1 MKGNRKLLV
10 IAALLL
16 FVGVG
21 FATYA
26 IYKTTATGTATVSA
40 ANWSVA
46 FKANNTTISDNT
58 TINLSNLT
66 WTNTLGTVKEGKIAP
81 GSSATFDVEIDAT
94 GSEVDVDYEV
104 TVSSVKYNDGTTDV
118 DAPTGLF
125 TISAADSTG
134 TILYSTTNSMK
145 KVITVTITWAGNVN
159 DDATKIS
166 SDLTLNG
173 KPLKITIGV
182 TAAQRLASVNH

>member
-1 MKGNRKLLV
+1 MNNKKLLV

-21 FATYA
+21 MATYA
-26 IYKTTATGTATVSA
+26 IYKTTASGTATVNA

-46 FKANNTTISDNT
+46 FKANNTVINENT
-58 TINLSNLT
+58 SINLSDLT
-66 WTNTLGTVKEGKIAP
+66 WTNSLGTVKDGKIAP

-94 GSEVDVDYEV
+94 GSEVDVDYEIAV
-104 TVSSVKYNDGTTDV
+104 GGVKYNNGTSDV

-125 TISAADSTG
+125 TVSAADSTG

-145 KVITVTITWAGNVN
+145 KVVTVTITWAGAID
-159 DDATKIS
+159 DDATKIAN
-166 SDLTLNG
+166 DLTING
-173 KPLKITIGV
+173 KPLKITISV
-182 TAAQRLASVNH
+182 TAAQRLSSVNH